1 MTRNKEPQ
9 IRVGIISGQK
19 IQFCLDGG
27 YLFNG
32 RNFDSAFYEVT
43 LSNGKINFLSEQFD
57 SLKFLPLSFES
68 QVTLKGVTIGKEFHW
83 ERKEDQVFRG
93 GIEFIIE
100 ENNITGINIVD
111 AELYLTSVISSEMRS
126 TSSIELLKAHAVIS
140 RSWLLAQLNKK
151 NLIENSSVNEM
162 IDCAEK
168 RIRWYDRH
176 DHKNFDVC
184 ADDHC
189 QRYQGITRES
199 TKSVSEAILLTRGEV
214 LMHSD
219 EICDTRFSKSCGG
232 ATELY
237 GNCWEE
243 KTIPY
248 LDSFSDSYK
257 GQLPDLTKE
266 KEAKKW
272 ILSSPDAFCATTDK
286 GVLSQVLNGYDQET
300 ADFYRW
306 KVSYTQDELSKLI
319 YKKSGIDFGQIIDL
333 VPIKRGN
340 SGRLIELQII
350 GSKTT
355 CIIGKELE
363 IRKTLSESHLY
374 SSAFIVEKEDFKE
387 GIPASFT
394 LFGAGWGH
402 GVGLCQI
409 GAAMMAEKGYN
420 YKEILS
426 HYYRNTDL
434 KKLY

>member
-1 MTRNKEPQ
+1 
-9 IRVGIISGQK
+9 
-19 IQFCLDGG
+19 
-27 YLFNG
+27 
-32 RNFDSAFYEVT
+32 
-43 LSNGKINFLSEQFD
+43 
-57 SLKFLPLSFES
+57 
-68 QVTLKGVTIGKEFHW
+68 
-83 ERKEDQVFRG
+83 
-93 GIEFIIE
+93 
-100 ENNITGINIVD
+100 
-111 AELYLTSVISSEMRS
+111 
-126 TSSIELLKAHAVIS
+126 
-140 RSWLLAQLNKK
+140 
-151 NLIENSSVNEM
+151 
-162 IDCAEK
+162 
-168 RIRWYDRH
+168 
-176 DHKNFDVC
+176 
-184 ADDHC
+184 
-189 QRYQGITRES
+189 
-199 TKSVSEAILLTRGEV
+199 
-214 LMHSD
+214 MHSD

-374 SSAFIVEKEDFKE
+374 SSAFIVEKEDLKE